1 MAGLALSRET
11 NFNRPGTLDV
21 PLRQALSK
29 AQRAAMDKNP
39 AAYADAAREVTSRF
53 NAIFYLSTARH
64 IDEAM
69 KLVKGGAGNYG
80 SAAVNQ
86 AEALAYYRT
95 IQPTV
100 AKADPAVDRMLMEYF
115 TAEPSTLTPERR
127 DDVLN
132 AFNNVFGALMLKPT
146 DRAFP

>member
-1 MAGLALSRET
+1 
-11 NFNRPGTLDV
+11 
-21 PLRQALSK
+21 
-29 AQRAAMDKNP
+29 
-39 AAYADAAREVTSRF
+39 
-53 NAIFYLSTARH
+53 
-64 IDEAM
+64 M

-80 SAAVNQ
+80 NAAVNQ

-115 TAEPSTLTPERR
+115 NAEPSTLSPERR